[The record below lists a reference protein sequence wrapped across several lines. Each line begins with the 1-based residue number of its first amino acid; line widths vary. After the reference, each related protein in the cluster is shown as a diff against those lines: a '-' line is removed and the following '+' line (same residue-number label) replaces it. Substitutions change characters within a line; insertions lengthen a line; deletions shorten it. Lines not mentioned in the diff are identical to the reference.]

1 MIINQDTN
9 HRIILASASPRRKEL
24 LEAIGVQFIVRP
36 SEVEELMD
44 PDEIP
49 EDQVQRL
56 AFEKASDVAK
66 RYPESW
72 VLGADTIV
80 VIDGR
85 ILGKPS
91 DRTEAKYML
100 STLSGKTHTVFTG
113 YAILNLSFPGSNI
126 IGFSRSEVLIRQ
138 LTRDEIKGY
147 VDTGEPMDKAGAYAI
162 QGVGAA
168 IVEKVYGSYTN
179 VVGLPLCEVGRDF
192 KKLGIFDFLGV
203 QQDDKRKS

>member
-1 MIINQDTN
+1 MIINQDTS

-91 DRTEAKYML
+91 DRAEAEYML
-100 STLSGKTHTVFTG
+100 
-113 YAILNLSFPGSNI
+113 
-126 IGFSRSEVLIRQ
+126 
-138 LTRDEIKGY
+138 
-147 VDTGEPMDKAGAYAI
+147 
-162 QGVGAA
+162 
-168 IVEKVYGSYTN
+168 
-179 VVGLPLCEVGRDF
+179 
-192 KKLGIFDFLGV
+192 
-203 QQDDKRKS
+203 

>member
-1 MIINQDTN
+1 MIINQDTS

-91 DRTEAKYML
+91 DRTEAEYML

-113 YAILNLSFPGSNI
+113 YAILNLSFPDSNI
-126 IGFSRSEVLIRQ
+126 VGFSRSEVLIRQ

-147 VDTGEPMDKAGAYAI
+147 VDTGEPMDKAGAYGA
-162 QGVGAA
+162 QGLGMAL
-168 IVEKVYGSYTN
+168 IEKIEGSYTN
-179 VVGLPLCEVGRDF
+179 VIGLPMTQIFMDLEEHF
-192 KKLGIFDFLGV
+192 KIGLFSWMNGK
-203 QQDDKRKS
+203 